1 MVEVPQEL
9 RGTDKFFSAYIEFE
23 EVEIFKRLV
32 GIPRTPEHQLQEKII
47 QLEILQND
55 VLVTSH
61 KVDLSQYADMDQ
73 ETQLDLVDSTGPV
86 KSTLTYVLEMYP

>member
-32 GIPRTPEHQLQEKII
+32 GIPRSSDQKLQEKII
-47 QLEILQND
+47 LLEILQND
-55 VLVTSH
+55 VLVTTH
-61 KVDLSQYADMDQ
+61 KVDLS
-73 ETQLDLVDSTGPV
+73 
-86 KSTLTYVLEMYP
+86 